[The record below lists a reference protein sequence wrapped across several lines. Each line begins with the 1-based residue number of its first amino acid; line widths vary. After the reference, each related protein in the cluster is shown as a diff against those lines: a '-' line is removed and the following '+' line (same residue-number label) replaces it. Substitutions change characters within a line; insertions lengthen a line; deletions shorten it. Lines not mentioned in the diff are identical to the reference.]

1 MDEPL
6 LAARSVSVRFE
17 TPQGPLTAVRGV
29 DLDIRPGE
37 VVGLVG
43 ESGSGKSA
51 FARAL
56 LRMNAPPFTAARA
69 TVTGAAWLRRG
80 GRAVDL
86 VVADEATMRDVR
98 ARDVAMIFQ
107 DALSGLNP
115 VMRIGAQLAEAL
127 LAAEPRTTR
136 AEAEARAVA
145 MLCDVRIADAPT
157 RARYYPHQLSGGQ
170 RQRAMIAIAMLRDPA
185 LLIADEP
192 TTALDMTVQARVLD
206 ILRDLQRR
214 RGMAVL
220 FISHDLAIVERLA
233 DRVVVMYARAGRR
246 GGAGRPPILR
256 AAPPLHRRPS
266 AQPSGAAAA
275 GRGTDRR
282 GPRSAR
288 AWFRLRLPAALSA
301 GGTRLRGAAA
311 FGGGGPLPPASTV
324 TAAIVL
330 SGATVRFGGSLL
342 RRAPPF
348 TALDSVDLSVGR
360 GEIHGL
366 VGESGSGKTTLGRV
380 VLGLQTLAEGSAR
393 VAGETIS
400 TLRGP
405 ARRAFRR
412 RVQCVFQD
420 SAASLDPRMTLGA
433 SIREGLDVNRIGDA
447 GPA

>member
-233 DRVVVMYARAGRR
+233 DRVVVMYAGQVVEAAPGDRLFSAPRHPYTDGLLRSRPGRRRRGEGLTGAAPDPRALGSGCAFRPRCPRAG
-246 GGAGRPPILR
+246 PDC
-256 AAPPLHRRPS
+256 AAPPP
-266 AQPSGAAAA
+266 
-275 GRGTDRR
+275 
-282 GPRSAR
+282 
-288 AWFRLRLPAALSA
+288 
-301 GGTRLRGAAA
+301 
-311 FGGGGPLPPASTV
+311 
-324 TAAIVL
+324 
-330 SGATVRFGGSLL
+330 
-342 RRAPPF
+342 
-348 TALDSVDLSVGR
+348 
-360 GEIHGL
+360 
-366 VGESGSGKTTLGRV
+366 
-380 VLGLQTLAEGSAR
+380 LAEGVR
-393 VAGETIS
+393 CHRP
-400 TLRGP
+400 LP
-405 ARRAFRR
+405 
-412 RVQCVFQD
+412 
-420 SAASLDPRMTLGA
+420 
-433 SIREGLDVNRIGDA
+433 
-447 GPA
+447 